1 MTRKGRNIYIFIK
14 TVIETDLFGFGHVGY
29 LAVSENQQNE
39 IIVSIRMIESESRHV
54 FDDWC
59 EIGRAVKLNQR
70 KTPSVSL
77 NDTLRQNEELKS

>member
-1 MTRKGRNIYIFIK
+1 
-14 TVIETDLFGFGHVGY
+14 
-29 LAVSENQQNE
+29 
-39 IIVSIRMIESESRHV
+39 MIESESRHV